1 MARGGVRVT
10 GEEAQ
15 GWRKEWR
22 RDGEVKRVPGDGT
35 GDGRGAG
42 MAAGAGRWWLLGA
55 SHSPPHLPLGG
66 GRDEFGEGWIRGEMN
81 WGEGE
86 EAVGWGV

>member
-1 MARGGVRVT
+1 MAEEGGEGAGEGSVRDGRGGVRAT

-35 GDGRGAG
+35 GDGTGDGRGAG
-42 MAAGAGRWWLLGA
+42 MAAWAGRWWLLGA
-55 SHSPPHLPLGG
+55 FHLPPHLPP
-66 GRDEFGEGWIRGEMN
+66 GRGEG
-81 WGEGE
+81 
-86 EAVGWGV
+86 